1 MKHSPCWEHSPK
13 DSPVSLPVIDDPERS
28 WRCMGEERW
37 HQQREG
43 EVFSFAL
50 SLGIF
55 YHSGDPEILKPWP
68 PTLVKEMTRLSRH
81 LLAYLGVFRAIP
93 VWKAAGNVLWMH
105 STTLSPMSQ
114 MVPAII
120 A

>member
-1 MKHSPCWEHSPK
+1 
-13 DSPVSLPVIDDPERS
+13 
-28 WRCMGEERW
+28 MGEERW
-37 HQQREG
+37 HQKREG

-68 PTLVKEMTRLSRH
+68 PTLVKEMTRPSRH

-93 VWKAAGNVLWMH
+93 VWKAAGNVLWMD
-105 STTLSPMSQ
+105 STTLSFSHEPNGSCYNS
-114 MVPAII
+114 VRKVEGLLSTRIW
-120 A
+120 